1 VRTTLFIVYGIFLSF
16 VVGYAVFASVTFD
29 GAITHSYEK
38 GMEYP
43 QKIARLKTLGW
54 QFKLGKDQ
62 FQSKKPESLD
72 LWLTTGNGK
81 PVAGAKVSMEVTRPA
96 SPDTLP
102 EIPAKEV
109 EKGHY
114 KGVVTLPEYG
124 HWLVRVWI
132 DHLGEQI
139 EYEFR
144 IYANEGE
151 SSRGA

>member
-1 VRTTLFIVYGIFLSF
+1 VKRTLFIVYAIFFSF

-54 QFKLGKDQ
+54 QFKVGNDRLQSGKSQ
-62 FQSKKPESLD
+62 PLD
-72 LWLTTGNGK
+72 LWLTTDKGQ
-81 PVAGAKVSMEVTRPA
+81 PVAGARVSMQVTRPA

-102 EIPAKEV
+102 TILANEE

-114 KGVVTLPEYG
+114 KGVVTLPGYG
-124 HWLVRVWI
+124 HWLVKVSI
-132 DHLGEQI
+132 DHFEEQI

-144 IYANEGE
+144 IYASQGE
-151 SSRGA
+151 FSRET